1 MRLVPALIGILT
13 LCAAGSA
20 GAQIKSAV
28 NQPTLPQPTVLQ
40 DTILIS
46 TFDLVQASSGGF
58 QLKATIL
65 GLAPQGYR
73 VSAYRDFR
81 DQSTFLAWPSSN
93 VPAWQTSQTA
103 GSCGANTVKIVGFFQ
118 VRAKKSTGKFV
129 SSTVARDSVCIT
141 FG

>member
-65 GLAPQGYR
+65 GL
-73 VSAYRDFR
+73 
-81 DQSTFLAWPSSN
+81 
-93 VPAWQTSQTA
+93 
-103 GSCGANTVKIVGFFQ
+103 
-118 VRAKKSTGKFV
+118 GKYV